1 MASTAHLLDLQ
12 ELDLTIDRLRAR
24 AKALSSG
31 AELEAARREA
41 DRAESALGELR
52 LQLDALDRDG
62 AKVEHD
68 IDSLTQKAEAEQ
80 RRMSSGSVANA
91 RELDA
96 IGREIENLRRRV
108 SDREDE
114 LLAIMERREGLSTA
128 EKEAGLLS
136 DQRRAS
142 VEAVQGASEEEL
154 ATVTADL
161 AAREAGRAEVAA
173 RVDPETLELYEE
185 LRPQKK
191 GVGAAALVDG
201 VCQGCHEQLSAV
213 ELDKVRHTDDIP
225 RCEYCRRIL
234 VL

>member
-1 MASTAHLLDLQ
+1 MVSTTHLLDLQ
-12 ELDLTIDRLRAR
+12 ELDHTIDRLRAR
-24 AKALSSG
+24 ATTLSSG
-31 AELEAARREA
+31 AALDAARREA
-41 DRAESALGELR
+41 DETEAALGELR

-62 AKVEHD
+62 AKIEHE
-68 IDSLTQKAEAEQ
+68 IDSMTQKADAEQ

-96 IGREIENLRRRV
+96 IGHEIENLKRRI

-114 LLAIMERREGLSTA
+114 MLAIMERREGIESA
-128 EKEAGLLS
+128 AKAADAVASE
-136 DQRRAS
+136 RRAR
-142 VEAVQGASEEEL
+142 VEQVRGSSDEEL

-161 AAREAGRAEVAA
+161 RARESERGNVAA
-173 RVDPETLELYEE
+173 RVDPDALELYEE

-191 GVGAAALVDG
+191 GVGAAALVG
-201 VCQGCHEQLSAV
+201 AVCQGCHEQLSAV